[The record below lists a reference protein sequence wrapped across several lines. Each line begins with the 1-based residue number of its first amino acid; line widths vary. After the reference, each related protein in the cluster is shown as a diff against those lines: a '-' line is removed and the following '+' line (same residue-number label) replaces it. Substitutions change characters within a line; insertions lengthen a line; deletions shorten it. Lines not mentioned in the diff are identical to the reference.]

1 MTLDQVFS
9 VIVYEKATGKILDAG
24 TSCLPE
30 TLVTDTEGVITDIP
44 LNDVTGYRIDL
55 NSNAVVALPPKPS
68 PFFVFDYRQLVWVD
82 PRTPETQWALVRDQR
97 NRLLQESDW
106 TQMPDVHIDTKDTW
120 AQYRQE
126 LRDVT
131 DQPDPFN
138 IIWPTPPQ

>member
-1 MTLDQVFS
+1 MNT
-9 VIVYEKATGKILDAG
+9 YILIDENNVVVGEG
-24 TSCLPE
+24 TSADADGPAQVPGL
-30 TLVTDTEGVITDIP
+30 
-44 LNDVTGYRIDL
+44 R
-55 NSNAVVALPPKPS
+55 AVVDVFGTVGEDYYDNALKICKPLPAKPS
-68 PFFVFDYRQLVWVD
+68 GEFVFDYPSLSWVPD
-82 PRTPETQWALVRDQR
+82 PTAQWALVRDQR